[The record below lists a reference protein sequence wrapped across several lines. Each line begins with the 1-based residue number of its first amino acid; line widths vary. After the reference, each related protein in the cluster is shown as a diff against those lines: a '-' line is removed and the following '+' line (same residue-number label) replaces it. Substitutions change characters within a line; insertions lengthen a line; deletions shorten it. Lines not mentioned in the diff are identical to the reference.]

1 MATGFT
7 GKSRKSRIPTRLR
20 YVDAI
25 AALMTLMLVAPVFA
39 TDVSLVG
46 LYSGKAL
53 VVIDGGRPQSIALG
67 ARTADGVKLLSIEGN
82 SAQFEI
88 DGNKQRLTVG
98 QHAVSAGR
106 DEQSGKTA
114 TLTADPN
121 GHFFTVGTIN
131 GAPMRFLVDTGA
143 TMVSIGR
150 SDAMRANVDY
160 QSGQAGMSMTA
171 NGPVRVWRV
180 TLNSVRV
187 GDVVLNQVEA
197 SVHESDLPIALLG
210 MSFLNRM
217 EMKREGATM
226 TLKKRY

>member
-1 MATGFT
+1 MATGFM
-7 GKSRKSRIPTRLR
+7 GKSRRSGC
-20 YVDAI
+20 VDSI
-25 AALMTLMLVAPVFA
+25 VALMLLTTAATAAA

-53 VVIDGGRPQSIALG
+53 VVIDGGRPQSIPIG
-67 ARTADGVKLLSIEGN
+67 SRTPDGVKLLSIEDN
-82 SAQFEI
+82 SANFEI
-88 DGNKQRLTVG
+88 DGRRQRLTVG

-106 DEQSGKTA
+106 DEQAGTST
-114 TLTADPN
+114 TLTADSN

-143 TMVSIGR
+143 TVISLGK
-150 SDAMRANVDY
+150 SDAVRANVDF
-160 QSGQAGMSMTA
+160 QKGQPGMSMTA

-187 GDVVLNQVEA
+187 GDIVLNQVEA
-197 SVHESDLPIALLG
+197 SVHEHDLPITLLG

-217 EMKREGATM
+217 EMRRDGQSM

>member
-1 MATGFT
+1 MATGFM
-7 GKSRKSRIPTRLR
+7 GNSSSSKRPGCIDSI
-20 YVDAI
+20 V
-25 AALMTLMLVAPVFA
+25 ALMLLTTVAAASA

-53 VVIDGGRPQSIALG
+53 VVIDGGRPQSIPLG
-67 ARTADGVKLLSIEGN
+67 ERTPDGVKLLSIESG
-82 SAQFEI
+82 SANFEI
-88 DGNKQRLTVG
+88 DGRRQRLTVG

-106 DEQSGKTA
+106 DEAAGTSA
-114 TLTADPN
+114 TLIADSN
-121 GHFFTVGTIN
+121 GHFFVPGTVN

-143 TMVSIGR
+143 TVVSLGK
-150 SDAMRANVDY
+150 SDAVRANVDY
-160 QSGQAGMSMTA
+160 MKGQPGMSMTA
-171 NGPVRVWRV
+171 NGPTRVWRV

-197 SVHESDLPIALLG
+197 SVHEHDLPIVLLG

-217 EMKREGATM
+217 EMKRDGQAM